1 MTPEFVSVAL
11 VAVVFLA
18 AIALV
23 LSDFGKAVLLKWR
36 ELGRDRAL
44 HEDWQDLEADVD
56 ELIRAHLHVAQCQVR
71 LAARIET
78 APKEFVEE
86 ILRAADLGYGVERAA
101 RKLAEK
107 HGLWRPAALEYG
119 ERARPSIV
127 PDAPPKSPIVW
138 EEQKGDPPSEPPTI
152 WDGDRLVPRRGA

>member
-1 MTPEFVSVAL
+1 MTSDRWLFLAL
-11 VAVVFLA
+11 VVSIFGLA
-18 AIALV
+18 IFLV

-36 ELGRDRAL
+36 ELGERRAL
-44 HEDWQDLEADVD
+44 HEEWQDLEADVD

-71 LAARIET
+71 LAGKIET

-101 RKLAEK
+101 KKIAER

-119 ERARPSIV
+119 EKARPPS
-127 PDAPPKSPIVW
+127 DRDTLPPETLVVAR
-138 EEQKGDPPSEPPTI
+138 EENAPPTI
-152 WDGDRLVPRRGA
+152 WEGDKLIPRRGS

>member
-1 MTPEFVSVAL
+1 MTPDRWLLLGFVVL
-11 VAVVFLA
+11 VVLL
-18 AIALV
+18 ILLV
-23 LSDFGKAVLLKWR
+23 LSDLGKAVLLKWG
-36 ELGRDRAL
+36 ELKTQRSL

-101 RKLAEK
+101 RRMAEK
-107 HGLWRPAALEYG
+107 HGLWRPSALEYG
-119 ERARPSIV
+119 ERAYRDPKPESAAQPEPIV
-127 PDAPPKSPIVW
+127 VEAPPSMW
-138 EEQKGDPPSEPPTI
+138 EGDK
-152 WDGDRLVPRRGA
+152 LVPRRGS